1 MFSTN
6 KDQKQSLSFF
16 DRLFGHWWMMFI
28 EGILMIAVGIVIAAV
43 PGFRTLTILI
53 RLVGIERLIVGFFY
67 LILSLRD
74 PIAGILIS
82 GQALANLILGFFLAL
97 MPGFFLSIFIF
108 LVAIWAFISGIG
120 MIVQNRGPQR
130 LTSRTVVGILLI
142 AFGLFAG
149 ISPGHT
155 ANVLVLVFAVMI
167 IVFGG
172 YLLNRST
179 DMRKTEKKIAE
190 DEKGYDDYTIE

>member
-1 MFSTN
+1 MFSKN
-6 KDQKQSLSFF
+6 KDQKQNLSFF
-16 DRLFGHWWMMFI
+16 DRLFGHWWMMLI
-28 EGILMIAVGIVIAAV
+28 EGILMIVVGIVIAAV

-53 RLVGIERLIVGFFY
+53 RIVGIERLIVGFFY

-74 PIAGILIS
+74 PIAGVLIS
-82 GQALANLILGFFLAL
+82 GQAFVNLILGFFLSL

-120 MIVQNRGPQR
+120 MLVQNRGPQH
-130 LTSRTVVGILLI
+130 LTSRTVIGILLI

-155 ANVLVLVFAVMI
+155 ADLLVLVFAAMMI
-167 IVFGG
+167 IFGG
-172 YLLNRST
+172 YLLNRSS
-179 DMRKTEKKIAE
+179 DMHKIEKKIAE

>member
-6 KDQKQSLSFF
+6 KDHKQSLSFF

-28 EGILMIAVGIVIAAV
+28 EGVLMIAVGIVIAVV

-82 GQALANLILGFFLAL
+82 GQAFANLILGFFLAL

-120 MIVQNRGPQR
+120 MLVQNRGPQR
-130 LTSRTVVGILLI
+130 LTSRTVIGILLI

-172 YLLNRST
+172 YLLNRSV